1 MRGATREWID
11 KAEGDFVSAQREF
24 RARKLPNYDAA
35 CFFAQQCAE
44 KYLKAYLQEQD
55 LPFRKTHDLV
65 RLLDRIP
72 PSLGLSTLRSEMSIL
87 TAYATEFRYPGES
100 ASKETARE
108 ALAYCKAIRSEIRN
122 LLSL

>member
-1 MRGATREWID
+1 MRGATTEWVE

-65 RLLDRIP
+65 RLLDLIP

-108 ALAYCKAIRSEIRN
+108 ALEFCKAIRSEIRN

>member
-1 MRGATREWID
+1 MRGATAEWIE

-55 LPFRKTHDLV
+55 LPFPKTHDLV
-65 RLLDRIP
+65 RLLARIP
-72 PSLGLSTLRSEMSIL
+72 PSLGLSTLRSDMSIL

-108 ALAYCKAIRSEIRN
+108 ALAFCKAIRSEIRN